1 MLRQHYFIDASY
13 PFQKLLTFPL
23 RHKNKTLFGAKPMV
37 VVEYPHQ
44 LVPEFFGFLKKPH
57 VSDVHGVKSAR
68 DRDDYFVFP
77 LFAHT
82 FKLSTY
88 NLKYSSSVWILSGA
102 GFRGFSRIFS
112 NARTKASLFPP
123 GTTKPF
129 SPFFTISPAI
139 PTSVITT
146 GKPCCKA
153 STAAIP

>member
-37 VVEYPHQ
+37 IVKYHHK

-57 VSDVHGVKSAR
+57 VPDVHGVKSAR
-68 DRDDYFVFP
+68 NRDDYFFVFAF
-77 LFAHT
+77 FAHV

-112 NARTKASLFPP
+112 SAQTKASLSHT

-129 SPFFTISPAI
+129 SPFFTISPAT

-146 GKPCCKA
+146 GKIVKNGENGF
-153 STAAIP
+153 